1 MQVDAVE
8 PGELD
13 PEQVARWE
21 ELRRACPWAAS
32 PFFSAAYTQA
42 VGAFRPETRVAVVE
56 DGGRVLA
63 FLPFERRRRRALP
76 VGPGLTD
83 YQGSISLYKW
93 LLPGFFT
100 LGLLTNL
107 AHHFAGRGYPKEAAA
122 IWFVGLAVNIVINV
136 AFLPGRG
143 AWVASLASSVAY
155 AILLGLHVLLFV
167 RETGRW
173 SSLRPRLD
181 EIARMV
187 RGR

>member
-63 FLPFERRRRRALP
+63 FLPF
-76 VGPGLTD
+76 
-83 YQGSISLYKW
+83 
-93 LLPGFFT
+93 
-100 LGLLTNL
+100 
-107 AHHFAGRGYPKEAAA
+107 
-122 IWFVGLAVNIVINV
+122 
-136 AFLPGRG
+136 
-143 AWVASLASSVAY
+143 
-155 AILLGLHVLLFV
+155 
-167 RETGRW
+167 
-173 SSLRPRLD
+173 
-181 EIARMV
+181 
-187 RGR
+187 